1 MRRWPVPGS
10 AESRDDGQVKG
21 TRKYEPVSSRF
32 SFVVRAFEI

>member
-1 MRRWPVPGS
+1 MRRQPVPGS
-10 AESRDDGQVKG
+10 ADSRDDAQVKG